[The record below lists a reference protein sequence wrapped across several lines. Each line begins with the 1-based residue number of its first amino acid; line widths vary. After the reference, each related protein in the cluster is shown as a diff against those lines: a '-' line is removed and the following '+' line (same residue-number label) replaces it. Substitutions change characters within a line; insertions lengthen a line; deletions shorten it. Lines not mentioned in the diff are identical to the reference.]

1 MNNSTILQSLFI
13 AYFMGGVKQARL
25 SAKRLKGQTRDVR
38 LQSLL
43 VSLQSQQSDTIAF
56 YIHNMYLELK

>member
-1 MNNSTILQSLFI
+1 MRANDILQSLFI
-13 AYFMGGVKQARL
+13 AYFMGG
-25 SAKRLKGQTRDVR
+25 AKRLKGQTRDVR

-56 YIHNMYLELK
+56 YIHNVYLELK